1 MKSLLVQ
8 QFAIVRSDSA
18 QAFENEL
25 NTRIKELYEYDPSV
39 TISDN
44 GEYLTAKIS
53 FKAPIEEEWTRKD
66 PTETGITFICQDCP
80 NFEPILKADGT
91 EDGRT
96 RYGGCKFA
104 EYKRTYKT
112 SRACA
117 VLYQM
122 IENGGVRLCLSDSE

>member
-18 QAFENEL
+18 QAFEKEL
-25 NTRIKELYEYDPSV
+25 NTRIKELYGLNPTVS
-39 TISDN
+39 ISEN
-44 GEYLTAKIS
+44 GEYLTATIAY
-53 FKAPIEEEWTRKD
+53 KAPFEEDLTRKD
-66 PTETGITFICQDCP
+66 PTETGITFTCEDCP

-91 EDGRT
+91 EDGRVK
-96 RYGGCKFA
+96 YGGCKFA
-104 EYKRTYKT
+104 EYRRTYKT
-112 SRACA
+112 MRACA